1 MQEDLKPERWT
12 VYGYCVMQKS
22 ASSEEWTTQLS
33 DEYSNLPAHEPFLEV
48 AKDRVS
54 YFREHG
60 IDARVVA
67 LLQDKEYDTP
77 ERMDNAKIE
86 GGSDEEEDNG

>member
-1 MQEDLKPERWT
+1 MHEDLNPETWT
-12 VYGYCVMQKS
+12 VYGYCVVQKS
-22 ASSEEWTTQLS
+22 ASGEEWTTQLS

-60 IDARVVA
+60 IVARVVA

-86 GGSDEEEDNG
+86 GGNNEEEDNG